1 MNKQDQATMA
11 QLEGVKQQLLR
22 GTWTSPDT
30 TVKKETWYIQC
41 HESQVAGKPE
51 AGRVVYVTKSRGAFQ
66 LVELVENKGSK
77 TDKNGLAVSLWTAK
91 VLA

>member
-30 TVKKETWYIQC
+30 TVKKEN
-41 HESQVAGKPE
+41 
-51 AGRVVYVTKSRGAFQ
+51 
-66 LVELVENKGSK
+66 LVHPVP
-77 TDKNGLAVSLWTAK
+77 
-91 VLA
+91 

>member
-1 MNKQDQATMA
+1 MNKQDQEAMK
-11 QLEGVKQQLLR
+11 QLEGAKQQLLR

-30 TVKKETWYIQC
+30 TAKKETWYIQC
-41 HESQVAGKPE
+41 HETQVAGKPE

-66 LVELVENKGSK
+66 LVELLENMGAK
-77 TDKNGLAVSLWTAK
+77 TDNNGLAVSLWTAK

>member
-1 MNKQDQATMA
+1 MNKQDQQTMA
-11 QLEGVKQQLLR
+11 AIESRSQQLLK

-30 TVKKETWYIQC
+30 SAKKETWYIQC
-41 HESQVAGKPE
+41 HEGQVAGKPE
-51 AGRVVYVTKSRGAFQ
+51 AGRIVRVTKSRGSFQ
-66 LVELVENKGSK
+66 YAELVENKGAK

>member
-1 MNKQDQATMA
+1 
-11 QLEGVKQQLLR
+11 
-22 GTWTSPDT
+22 
-30 TVKKETWYIQC
+30 
-41 HESQVAGKPE
+41 
-51 AGRVVYVTKSRGAFQ
+51 VYVTKSRGAFQ

>member
-11 QLEGVKQQLLR
+11 AIEAASQQLLK
-22 GTWTSPDT
+22 GSWTSPDT
-30 TVKKETWYIQC
+30 SAKKETWYVQC
-41 HESQVAGKPE
+41 HNAQVAGKPE
-51 AGRVVYVTKSRGAFQ
+51 AGRVVRITKSRGAFQ
-66 LVELVENKGSK
+66 YAELVEHKGDK

>member
-1 MNKQDQATMA
+1 MNQQDQETMA
-11 QLEGVKQQLLR
+11 EINSVSEKLLR

-30 TVKKETWYIQC
+30 SAKKETWYVQC
-41 HESQVAGKPE
+41 HNAQVAGKPE
-51 AGRVVYVTKSRGAFQ
+51 AGRVVRITKSRGAFQ
-66 LVELVENKGSK
+66 YAELVEHKGDK